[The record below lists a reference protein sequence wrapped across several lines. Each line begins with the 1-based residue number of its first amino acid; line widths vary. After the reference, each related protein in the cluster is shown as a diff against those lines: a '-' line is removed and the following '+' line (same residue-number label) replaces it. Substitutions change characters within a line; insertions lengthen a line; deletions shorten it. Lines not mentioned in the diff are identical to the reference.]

1 MLQRTRR
8 TLTTSP
14 LAARRTLAGAVA
26 LLVLA
31 LLPATSHGAERK
43 VASGGAA
50 RPAPNTSP
58 TDFHIQIKSDT
69 PMTWFGQPRLWQNLV
84 DLGPP
89 AQQDPGPART
99 LDLEWSPIQGSPG
112 DNFEWV
118 LEFTQREYN
127 KYDIKT
133 WFTPRQSPTDW
144 PQLGWEVDA
153 GGNVTLRN
161 SMPSAIRF
169 SDLLFQFPSAMETT
183 DLLALIRA
191 TPYGTQGLMTSG
203 VVPAAVGD
211 IPGELFVGQ
220 FNMQPGEYL
229 TARADTVFADAS
241 FSPIESTVVLG
252 HEAYPPAPGSVVA
265 LMIGCAGVMRRRR
278 A

>member
-8 TLTTSP
+8 TLTANP
-14 LAARRTLAGAVA
+14 HVAKRGLAGAVS

-31 LLPATSHGAERK
+31 LLPATSHGAERR
-43 VASGGAA
+43 VASGAGA

-58 TDFHIQIKSDT
+58 TDFHIQLKSDT
-69 PMTWFGQPRLWQNLV
+69 PMTWFGQPRLWQNLN

-99 LDLEWSPIQGSPG
+99 LDLEWSPIQGSPN

-153 GGNVTLRN
+153 GGSVTLRILAFRHPVLRFAVPVPRCHGN
-161 SMPSAIRF
+161 DGPAGAHPGHALRHSRPDDIRRG
-169 SDLLFQFPSAMETT
+169 SGGGRRHSGRVVRRTVQH
-183 DLLALIRA
+183 A
-191 TPYGTQGLMTSG
+191 TRRVPDGPRRHGL
-203 VVPAAVGD
+203 
-211 IPGELFVGQ
+211 
-220 FNMQPGEYL
+220 
-229 TARADTVFADAS
+229 
-241 FSPIESTVVLG
+241 
-252 HEAYPPAPGSVVA
+252 
-265 LMIGCAGVMRRRR
+265 
-278 A
+278 